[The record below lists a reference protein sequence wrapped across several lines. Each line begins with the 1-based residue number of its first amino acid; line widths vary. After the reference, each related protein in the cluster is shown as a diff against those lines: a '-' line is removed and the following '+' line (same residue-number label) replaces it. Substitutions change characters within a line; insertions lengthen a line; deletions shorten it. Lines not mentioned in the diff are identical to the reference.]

1 LNIPEA
7 AVVLEMNAK
16 GTMQKRCPLHLL
28 QAKDKTGALQVVIE
42 VPRHSTSKFKYLP
55 ESGTFVLHRS
65 LPAGLFFPY
74 DYGFIP
80 STLGEDGDALDALVF
95 IDTNTFPGCVVK
107 TRLLGV
113 ITATQK
119 GDAERVA
126 NDILLAVHLDA
137 VSWKDA
143 RNLRDIPRELLD
155 EIEFFFTSY
164 RNFQGKEFQVRQ
176 RRDAAFA
183 QQLVERA
190 IKRFQRSQ
198 SQE

>member
-1 LNIPEA
+1 MIMKTARL
-7 AVVLEMNAK
+7 
-16 GTMQKRCPLHLL
+16 LHLL
-28 QAKDKTGALQVVIE
+28 DAKDDDGDLQVVVE

-80 STLGEDGDALDALVF
+80 STLGEDGDPLDALVF

-119 GDAERVA
+119 GPKGRVS
-126 NDILLAVHLDA
+126 NDVLLAAHVDA
-137 VSWKDA
+137 VSWQNRKD
-143 RNLRDIPRELLD
+143 LRRIPGQLLD
-155 EIEFFFTSY
+155 EIEFFFSSY
-164 RNFQGKEFQVRQ
+164 RNFQGKEFKAKGRRPASFARRLVREGM
-176 RRDAAFA
+176 D
-183 QQLVERA
+183 
-190 IKRFQRSQ
+190 RFRRSQ
-198 SQE
+198 LSE